1 MNKHG
6 ALKEDVISYVKEQYN
21 TDAEY
26 LWAKFP
32 GYAIFRHPNGK
43 WYGAIMNI
51 EKNKIGLEGDEMID
65 VLATKCDSILR
76 GGLLREK
83 GYYPAYHFNKEN
95 WITILLDGSVDK
107 ESVFMMLDMAY
118 EMTGAKTRTAN
129 SKIIKN
135 D

>member
-1 MNKHG
+1 MKLKPSG
-6 ALKEDVISYVKEQYN
+6 ALKEDVLSYVKEQYN
-21 TDAEY
+21 TGAEY

-51 EKNKIGLEGDEMID
+51 EKDKIRLDGDEMID

-76 GGLLREK
+76 GGLLQEK
-83 GYYPAYHFNKEN
+83 GYYHAYHFNKEN

-107 ESVFMMLDMAY
+107 ESVFMLLDMAY
-118 EMTGAKTRTAN
+118 EKT
-129 SKIIKN
+129 SLKKISTRRK
-135 D
+135 